1 MIGTMELFRYEHKF
15 TPEEKRDAKS
25 LCFVG
30 KAGPEKARVIDAF
43 VNTHLEV
50 DVHDKVR
57 YTLFR
62 KD

>member
-1 MIGTMELFRYEHKF
+1 MIGTIELFRYEHKF

-50 DVHDKVR
+50 DVHDKV
-57 YTLFR
+57 
-62 KD
+62 